1 LRKFWNYKNK
11 NNEKKKISKWDTPIS
26 ADQTKWCREKN
37 KYIHFGEEALGKAY
51 LKIVYCL
58 CGGEDNPT
66 VGYENGGIFVNNLY
80 KIII

>member
-1 LRKFWNYKNK
+1 MVRSYGVMKNITYDCR
-11 NNEKKKISKWDTPIS
+11 ISSHT
-26 ADQTKWCREKN
+26 CREKN
-37 KYIHFGEEALGKAY
+37 IYIHFGEEALGKAY